1 MEVGVLEYKTAGEF
15 LADPKKEFGEGD
27 EEIVKVAELKR
38 LEQGGKMMEEFVQK
52 LRKVKRES
60 SYKRRPLIKEFKIG
74 MNRVIQ
80 QILMELEYQLGF
92 IKQ

>member
-60 SYKRRPLIKEFKIG
+60 SYKRRHLIKEFKIG
-74 MNRVIQ
+74 MNRAIQ
-80 QILMELEYQLGF
+80 QILMELEYQLGS